1 MEVREAS
8 GPADILGPN
17 VNQVYSNDID
27 GIGSLNLTI
36 AEMMQLPSLDAL
48 QGFLAAAQTLNFR
61 KAAKLVAVTPAAL
74 GQRIKGLEELCG
86 AALFHRTT
94 RSVELTEAGVRMVP
108 VAKAALA
115 AAAEC
120 LDVSQ
125 DQAAERPVEV
135 VVGTRPDLGMSWLV
149 PQTKALAAELPWLTL
164 HIYFGAG
171 DDLLARLR
179 TREID
184 CAVTSSRFS
193 DPLLGAFPLHQEGF
207 EFVASPALLA
217 RVPFKKPEHAAQHT
231 LIDAN
236 PELSLFR
243 AWRDAPGGSH
253 LPFGKVLRYGS
264 LAAIL
269 HLVREGRG
277 VAVLPTY
284 FIAPELKRG
293 RVKQLFPRVRAL
305 PDFFRLVYRTDDEA
319 RFAVYQTL
327 AERLA
332 KVPLA

>member
-1 MEVREAS
+1 ME
-8 GPADILGPN
+8 
-17 VNQVYSNDID
+17 
-27 GIGSLNLTI
+27 
-36 AEMMQLPSLDAL
+36 QLPSLDAL

-61 KAAKLVAVTPAAL
+61 RAAKLVAVTPAAL
-74 GQRIKGLEELCG
+74 GQRIKGLEDLCG
-86 AALFHRTT
+86 AELFRRTT
-94 RSVELTEAGVRMVP
+94 RSVELTEEGVRMVP

-115 AAAEC
+115 AAAKC
-120 LDVSQ
+120 LEVGSDS
-125 DQAAERPVEV
+125 AAEHPVEV
-135 VVGTRPDLGMSWLV
+135 VLGTRPDLGMSWLV
-149 PQTKALAAELPWLTL
+149 PQTKGLSAELPWLTL
-164 HIYFGAG
+164 HVYFGSG

-193 DPLLGAFPLHQEGF
+193 DPLLGAFPLHKEGF
-207 EFVASPALLA
+207 VFVGSPALLA
-217 RVPFKKPEHAAQHT
+217 RQPFTRPEHAAQHT
-231 LIDAN
+231 LIDAG

-253 LPFGKVLRYGS
+253 LPFRKVLRYGS
-264 LAAIL
+264 LSAIL

-284 FIAPELKRG
+284 FIEPELKRG
-293 RVKQLFPRVRAL
+293 RVKRLFPKVHAL

-319 RFAVYQTL
+319 RFSTYRTL

-332 KVPLA
+332 KVPLS